1 MGSKFCWT
9 NFFRKYENSFRVNVF
24 FHLCHRMGIFVWFHI
39 ILELKSKLFFMGE
52 GVIFSFSTIS
62 IPIYVKH
69 NIQYREG
76 TSGRF
81 ELTVG
86 PKQTMGKSVGIDLMY
101 LINWVLIFF
110 FFASL
115 NRLLLK
121 VQCQRVYS
129 IVHWHHLKANVH
141 LIQ

>member
-1 MGSKFCWT
+1 MEG
-9 NFFRKYENSFRVNVF
+9 
-24 FHLCHRMGIFVWFHI
+24 
-39 ILELKSKLFFMGE
+39 

-86 PKQTMGKSVGIDLMY
+86 PKQTMGKSVGIDLIY
-101 LINWVLIFF
+101 LINLVIMFF

-129 IVHWHHLKANVH
+129 IVH
-141 LIQ
+141 